1 MGIPTSHLPV
11 TLYDQ
16 NVSLTPSGNM
26 KDVTSCDVHASRGLP
41 RQLYKTTTRSLIGTE
56 LLFLDT
62 LGNRLLD
69 LLNTTRLRSN
79 ELYQEFITK
88 GIQEP

>member
-1 MGIPTSHLPV
+1 MGIPTPHLPV

-26 KDVTSCDVHASRGLP
+26 KDVTSCVVHAARELP
-41 RQLYKTTTRSLIGTE
+41 RQLYKTITGSLIGTD

-62 LGNRLLD
+62 LGNRLLIKATD
-69 LLNTTRLRSN
+69 RVA
-79 ELYQEFITK
+79 I
-88 GIQEP
+88 